1 MSFLLVPLPVIAVA
15 IVGMFAAGGD
25 KWYMTRYLK
34 WIYYVGGIVVFSA
47 TVIVTDFF
55 GQVFG

>member
-1 MSFLLVPLPVIAVA
+1 VPLPVIAVA

-47 TVIVTDFF
+47 TVWVTDFF
-55 GQVFG
+55 GQVFGQ